1 MKDYINIRDIVL
13 LLLFS
18 VFISM
23 FANGS
28 IAFTNPDEV
37 FYAQTAKE
45 MSQHHTWMVPYIF
58 GQPQFEKPI
67 FLYWLLRLSFLVCG
81 VTTFAGRFFP
91 ALFAVFAALGVY
103 LLGILGFRDSKK
115 ALISGLIFI
124 SSALCVGLAKTVF
137 TDLIFSVF
145 ILFSFLAFFW
155 GYTYK
160 ENRPAAVILS
170 FIFSGLAVLTKGP
183 LGFLIPASG
192 VAVFLFIRKDK
203 RYVLT
208 KSHIIGVLIF
218 AAITMP
224 WYAYVTAKYGQAFTH
239 EFFYNDHWR
248 RFIEAEHP
256 GNDRWYF
263 YPLSVIGCMFPW
275 SLYSAVALFYL
286 FRRNKYSKSAVH
298 VFLGSWIC
306 LTLLIFQVCHS
317 KLASYIF
324 PLFPAVALITGDFI
338 CDSAIIKKN
347 MIRNVYMLAFLP
359 FILVCAIPL
368 AVGRVEPYVSSK
380 LSSEY
385 LLKNY
390 RINNAILCSKPYVR
404 GVKFYTDKDVAIMDI
419 GGKEFFSPHPVP
431 FLNSG
436 QKIIDFLRSQRTT
449 YCVLKKSAAEDMVN
463 ILDKKFKVLTLKV
476 EGNEYIIKIEYS
488 E

>member
-1 MKDYINIRDIVL
+1 MKNALNIRHIVL
-13 LLLFS
+13 LALFS

-45 MSQHHTWMVPYIF
+45 MSQHQTWMVPYIF

-67 FLYWLLRLSFLVCG
+67 FLCWLLRLSFLLFG
-81 VTTFAGRFFP
+81 VTPFAGRFFP
-91 ALFAVFAALGVY
+91 ALFAVFGALGIY
-103 LLGILGFRDSKK
+103 FFGILGFRDSKK
-115 ALISGLIFI
+115 AFISGLIFI
-124 SSALCVGLAKTVF
+124 TSALCVGLAKTIF

-155 GYTYK
+155 GYTYEEK
-160 ENRPAAVILS
+160 RPLCVILS
-170 FIFSGLAVLTKGP
+170 FVSSGLAVLTKGP
-183 LGFLIPASG
+183 LGFLIPALCIG
-192 VAVFLFIRKDK
+192 VFLFIRKDK
-203 RYVLT
+203 RYILT
-208 KSHIIGVLIF
+208 KSHFFGLLIF
-218 AAITMP
+218 AIITVP
-224 WYAYVTAKYGQAFTH
+224 WYAYVTAKYGQAFIH

-248 RFIEAEHP
+248 RLIEAEHMR
-256 GNDRWYF
+256 NDKWYF
-263 YPLSVIGCMFPW
+263 YPLSTIGCMFPW
-275 SLYSAVALFYL
+275 SFYSAAALFYL
-286 FRRNKYSKSAVH
+286 FRRDKYSKSAVH

-359 FILVCAIPL
+359 FMLVCAIPF
-368 AVGRVEPYVSSK
+368 AAGRIEPYVSSK

-404 GVKFYTDKDVAIMDI
+404 GVRFYTDKDVAVMDV
-419 GGKEFFSPHPVP
+419 GGKDFFSPHPIP
-431 FLNSG
+431 FLNTE
-436 QKIIDFLRSQRTT
+436 QKVVDFLRRQETT
-449 YCVLKKSAAEDMVN
+449 YCVFKKSAAEDIGR
-463 ILDKKFKVLTLKV
+463 ILGRQFTIETLKV
-476 EGNEYIIKIEYS
+476 EGNEYIVKIES
-488 E
+488 LA